1 MMLENFQ
8 MPAGGDARRLDD
20 LKGFSSCHRRDVFI
34 KGSGILVQR
43 FGVARLSETDV
54 RDVLTDAT
62 RVEIQTS
69 ARATVWGS
77 A

>member
-34 KGSGILVQR
+34 KGGGILV
-43 FGVARLSETDV
+43 
-54 RDVLTDAT
+54 
-62 RVEIQTS
+62 
-69 ARATVWGS
+69 
-77 A
+77 